1 MSNPAACRSNASR
14 AMYPR
19 TTQPRTQQRA
29 AHETNWRKT
38 SPSPQRSNVRASAS
52 MSAPRSEMTAAE
64 EERQLTE
71 FIIKHVTSTYQR
83 RPVPSRERYLQEKQA
98 LGDGKKKPWA
108 GLRLSDVGIF
118 LSQHCQDLR
127 KSVTKR
133 KKLKDL
139 LANRDELFLVNTGKG
154 KKNNPYVYL
163 KGTIDRKS
171 VV

>member
-1 MSNPAACRSNASR
+1 MA
-14 AMYPR
+14 
-19 TTQPRTQQRA
+19 
-29 AHETNWRKT
+29 
-38 SPSPQRSNVRASAS
+38 
-52 MSAPRSEMTAAE
+52 
-64 EERQLTE
+64 
-71 FIIKHVTSTYQR
+71 YQR

-98 LGDGKKKPWA
+98 LGDGIKKPWA

-163 KGTIDRKS
+163 KGTMVPFTCPFLRDEGECTFGENCHYHHNTSPLRQKEETSMQKHIQES
-171 VV
+171 